1 CPYCIAMTV
10 GSGAVE
16 TSDGE
21 SGSGISQS
29 QGPYGGRALTHR
41 PSSAVVGLVPGCYHA
56 VVSAPPAQGPRRL
69 AWPRTRPFQGRDR
82 GFESRRGH
90 HVRCG
95 EAHRQDGRIAA
106 LTGEPIAA

>member
-1 CPYCIAMTV
+1 MTV

-69 AWPRTRPFQGRDR
+69 AWPRTLPFQGRDR
-82 GFESRRGH
+82 GFESRRGPH
-90 HVRCG
+90 PIENATQEGGEDTFTG
-95 EAHRQDGRIAA
+95 EAIARRDR
-106 LTGEPIAA
+106 GHG